1 MLNLDSGLYIVPA
14 VLNYFAFGNDI
25 LIYSCV
31 TGFTRGQLLQLE
43 DNTVEIEQREKEI
56 LSIVQ
61 SISDINEMYKDL
73 ATMIVEQVM
82 SQSVACFSSVTNS
95 FGQPE
100 IVLSACSLNKNF
112 V

>member
-1 MLNLDSGLYIVPA
+1 MPRVLDYMYFVFGIN
-14 VLNYFAFGNDI
+14 VLVC
-25 LIYSCV
+25 SCV

-82 SQSVACFSSVTNS
+82 SQSVARFSSVSNC
-95 FGQPE
+95 FAQLK
-100 IVLSACSLNKNF
+100 IVLSACALNKNF
-112 V
+112 A